1 MRVSEALP
9 VRPLILV
16 IEEAHGL
23 RQLILGALL
32 RAGFHVLT
40 AANLAQAVSLLQR
53 LQLQPVLAIVDLHAS
68 PLSRTAVVRA
78 LSRNQ
83 TEVCVIF
90 LVRYIDDPDAVEPG
104 LILEKPFSVA
114 TLCRIVGNVLAQGA
128 PLPMV
133 PDTALR

>member
-1 MRVSEALP
+1 
-9 VRPLILV
+9 LILV

-23 RQLILGALL
+23 RQLIPRALL
-32 RAGFHVLT
+32 RAGYHVLT
-40 AANLAQAVSLLQR
+40 AADLAQAASLLQR

-68 PLSRTAVVRA
+68 PLSRTEVVRA

-83 TEVCVIF
+83 TDVCVIF
-90 LVRYIDDPDAVEPG
+90 VVRYLDDPDAVEPG

-114 TLCRIVGNVLAQGA
+114 TLCRIVENVLALGA

-133 PDTALR
+133 HDDGNAVCSQG